1 MDIFSVITLL
11 GGLAFFLYGMTV
23 MSDGLSKMAGGK
35 LEAILA
41 KITDNPLKALGI
53 GVLVTSA
60 IQSSSA
66 VTVILVG
73 LVNSGIIAFGNTI
86 GIIMGANIGTTVTS
100 WLLSMIGI
108 ESNNVFLKLLKPDN
122 FSLIFALVGI
132 LLIML
137 SKSNKKKDIG
147 AILIGFAVL
156 MYGMKLMSGA
166 VEPLKN
172 MPSFTNLLIAFENPF
187 LGIVAGAVITGIIQS
202 SSASVGIL
210 QALSLTGAISYGAAI
225 PIIMGQ
231 NIGTCVTALISSI
244 GVSKNAKKVS
254 VVHMA
259 FNLIGTTFICI
270 AFYALNYFINFHFI
284 DNAIDPFGIAVV
296 HSIFNVVTTVILL
309 PFTKELRKLADI
321 IIKNDS
327 ENEAEKSVGFLDE
340 RLLNTPSVAVAECM
354 KLTYEMAM
362 DAKDAVNSSFFL
374 FDEYNEETEKAV
386 FDKEDALDVFE
397 DKLGNYL
404 ISIGNKGLSDH
415 DSREKFTMLH
425 TIGDFERLGDHALNL
440 LKAAKELKTKKL
452 AFSDEARHDLNIL
465 KAATEEIL
473 DITVT
478 SYIKG
483 DIALAN
489 KVEPLEQVI
498 DSLTSEIKA
507 KHIERLHRGEC
518 TIEMGFILSDVLS
531 NFERISDHCSNI
543 AVALIEA
550 RNGVFDTHKYLNG
563 IKGGSNA
570 EFWEEFH
577 KYSIKYS
584 L

>member
-1 MDIFSVITLL
+1 MDIFSIITLL
-11 GGLAFFLYGMTV
+11 GGLAFFLYGMNV

-41 KITDNPLKALGI
+41 KITDNPLKALGV

-86 GIIMGANIGTTVTS
+86 GIIMGANIGTTVTA
-100 WLLSMIGI
+100 WLLSMVGI
-108 ESNNVFLKLLKPDN
+108 ESDNVFMKLLKPDN

-137 SKSNKKKDIG
+137 AKSNKKKDIG

-166 VEPLKN
+166 VAPLKD
-172 MPSFTNLLIAFENPF
+172 MPSFTNLLVAFKNPV

-231 NIGTCVTALISSI
+231 NIGTCVTAIISSI

-270 AFYALNYFINFHFI
+270 AFYALNYFINFNFI

-296 HSIFNVVTTVILL
+296 HSIFNVITTLILL
-309 PFTKELRKLADI
+309 PFIKQLEKLADR
-321 IIKNDS
+321 IIKSD
-327 ENEAEKSVGFLDE
+327 AEVVTKAVGFLDE

-362 DAKDAVNSSFFL
+362 NAKDAVNSSFFL

-386 FDKEDALDVFE
+386 FDKEDALDIFE

-440 LKAAKELKTKKL
+440 LKAAKELKMKKL

-483 DIALAN
+483 DIVLAN

-570 EFWEEFH
+570 EFLEEFH

-584 L
+584 LG